1 MHASLLLLALLLH
14 LQLLRWLAPHFA
26 ATGERVQE
34 RVLQIRM
41 LPAPVTPAAEAPG
54 PPVEPESHRAATPA
68 PAALSRPAPMP
79 NPTPAEEGAAAQ
91 VAAPASFTHSLHAL
105 TRQPELQGDG
115 PQLVQLP
122 EDMQQPGSILLRLFI
137 DRHGVVN
144 GVNVLRS
151 TLPREIEGQIVLQ
164 FYRAAYRPGEI
175 DGEPVDSEMLLQI
188 ATQ

>member
-14 LQLLRWLAPHFA
+14 LQLLQWLAPHFTA
-26 ATGERVQE
+26 SGERVQE
-34 RVLQIRM
+34 RVLRIRT
-41 LPAPVTPAAEAPG
+41 LPAPAMPAAKAPIA
-54 PPVEPESHRAATPA
+54 PVKSESHRADTPA
-68 PAALSRPAPMP
+68 PAAVSRTDPIPA
-79 NPTPAEEGAAAQ
+79 PTPAEKSATAQ
-91 VAAPASFTHSLHAL
+91 LAAPPSFTHSLHAL

-137 DRHGVVN
+137 DRHGIVN

-188 ATQ
+188 STQ